1 MNNSIHLSE
10 KQQAFLDYLIGF
22 HKQNKKDVPSIQT
35 ISGDLGFSTATL
47 REQMELAKNL
57 GFISAQPRKGVEL
70 LPYRFTPAASKSLYY
85 AVNLDY
91 SYFFQYSEIRSH
103 LEKAFFLE
111 SVSQL
116 TQEDFRAI
124 QNLVQTAFDKLNGDP
139 VRIPHEE
146 HRDYHLAFYARQQN
160 IFLSGLLEA
169 YWDVYE
175 QMGLN
180 LYADLNYLKNVWEY
194 HKKILDLCLDGQY
207 QEAYHL
213 LGTHM
218 EFIYERESKLQD
230 KK

>member
-1 MNNSIHLSE
+1 MNNSIHLSD
-10 KQQAFLDYLIGF
+10 KQRAFLDYLIGF
-22 HKQNKKDVPSIQT
+22 HKQNKGSIPSIQA
-35 ISGDLGFSTATL
+35 ISEDLGFSTATL

-70 LPYRFTPAASKSLYY
+70 LPYKFRPAASKSLYY

-91 SYFFQYSEIRSH
+91 SFFFQYSEVRSH

-111 SVSQL
+111 SVRL
-116 TQEDFRAI
+116 LNQEDLYTI
-124 QNLVQTAFDKLNGDP
+124 QKLVREAFEKLNGDP

-146 HRDYHLAFYARQQN
+146 HRGYHLAFYSKQQN
-160 IFLSGLLEA
+160 IFLTGLLEA

-194 HKKILDLCLDGQY
+194 HKKILDLCMEGQH

-213 LGTHM
+213 LGKHM
-218 EFIYERESKLQD
+218 EFIYERENK
-230 KK
+230 